1 MPSLTGKPK
10 QRNSFAL
17 SEWAGAVGDLGI
29 TLPFAFALVIFNGFP
44 PERLLFLWGIVYL
57 ATGWYYRV
65 PVSVQPLKAMA
76 VIALA
81 SGFGVA
87 DLASTALF
95 YGVIMIALAATGV
108 IRILQRFFTRSL
120 VRGIQLGLGFIL
132 IHTSV
137 TMIVT
142 RGLYLGQETPDL
154 LWNGLLTLATLV
166 VIALLQTRWKLPAGL
181 IVIGLSIFVSYVYG
195 IHSMLH
201 MSTGSVVQFTLPRL
215 GFLGPALMILM
226 IPQLPLTLGNA
237 VYAASD
243 ACSAYW
249 PDRSDRATPTRLGL
263 SIGISNIVIG
273 LGGGF
278 PICHGAGG
286 IAGHARFGGRTGGT
300 TMIMGAALVLCALI
314 RPLTD
319 LLFSIPIPVLGALLI
334 VTSWKLITLVR
345 DLKSA
350 PDLIVA
356 ITVGLLSLITRN
368 LTIALAAGFA
378 LERGLRWADRHYH
391 LFTDGTA

>member
-1 MPSLTGKPK
+1 MSDTRLTL
-10 QRNSFAL
+10 RNSFAL

-29 TLPFAFALVIFNGFP
+29 TLPFAFALVVFNGFP
-44 PERLLFLWGIVYL
+44 PERLLFLWGITYF

-81 SGFGVA
+81 SGFGVPE
-87 DLASTALF
+87 LASTALF
-95 YGVIMIALAATGV
+95 FGVVMIALAATGA
-108 IRILQRFFTRSL
+108 IRILERFFTRAL
-120 VRGIQLGLGFIL
+120 VRGVQLGLGFIL

-137 TMIVT
+137 SMIAT

-154 LWNGLLTLATLV
+154 LWNTLLTLTTLI
-166 VIALLQTRWKLPAGL
+166 VIMLLQIRGKLPAGL
-181 IVIGLSIFVSYVYG
+181 IVIGVALFVSFAYG
-195 IHSMLH
+195 VHSMLH
-201 MSTGSVVQFTLPRL
+201 MSSGSVVGFTPPRL
-215 GFLGPALMILM
+215 GFLGPALIVLM

-243 ACSAYW
+243 ACCSFW
-249 PDRSDRATPTRLGL
+249 PERSGRATPTRLGL
-263 SIGISNIVIG
+263 SIGISNIAIG

-300 TMIMGAALVLCALI
+300 TMILGAALTLCALV

-319 LLFSIPIPVLGALLI
+319 LLFSIPIPVLGALLM
-334 VTSWKLITLVR
+334 VTGWKLITLVR
-345 DLKSA
+345 DLESA
-350 PDLIVA
+350 PDLITA
-356 ITVGLLSLITRN
+356 AAVGLLSLLTRN
-368 LTIALAAGFA
+368 LTIALAAGFI
-378 LERGLRWADRHYH
+378 LERGLRWADARYH
-391 LFTDGTA
+391 LFTEGPA